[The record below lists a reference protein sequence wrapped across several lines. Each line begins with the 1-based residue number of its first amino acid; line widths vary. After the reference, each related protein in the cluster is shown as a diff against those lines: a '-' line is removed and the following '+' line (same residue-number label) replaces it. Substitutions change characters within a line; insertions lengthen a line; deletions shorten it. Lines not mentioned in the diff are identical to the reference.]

1 MQKFTQVETRVQ
13 DRIKIAHTI
22 SVGIYLVA
30 AIGLVSIIGGVVL
43 QMAFSGPIVQ
53 GTAVP
58 NSSNSVSL
66 LWTSPGDDG
75 NIGTAASYSIRYGT
89 EQLTD
94 QNWAS
99 ASAVTTPPLPM
110 VAGTSQTAL
119 VTGLN
124 PGTTYYFGIKTTDDA
139 GNVSALSNIPSKKTD
154 IVACTPNWSCSEFSV
169 CRDNVQTRSCI
180 DIAQPSCGTDFNK
193 PIESQSC
200 TMPDLTRT
208 TCAERW
214 SCSEWT
220 ACDKGLR
227 TRACTDVER
236 CGTIDAKPLTS
247 FDCSAGGVP
256 PANPNSLYL
265 AAVPAKGGKPEVR
278 VYRATTGK
286 LTSKFSVYSSKY
298 VNGLSI
304 TGGFLQRGAEPDIVV
319 GTGPGAAPQISVYTV
334 KGKLVTR
341 FFPYLSKLRTGVNV
355 AVADVDGDGYDDLVT
370 APAGSYAGLVRVF
383 RYDPQKKKFTRF
395 AEFTAQSSKFKG
407 GLNIASADLDRN
419 GYAEIIAA
427 SAIKGRGSRIE
438 VYQYNSATKRVT
450 SRVVFSAYDKKFNNG
465 IEVAAG
471 DVNGD
476 GALELLT
483 SAAPGVTQVRAFSYT
498 GRAAKLL
505 GKFNAGSATFT
516 GGADVT
522 ALDVNLDGK
531 DEVITGTYSNGLPG
545 VRVFARNPVKGT
557 FSQIKSR
564 LPAYLF
570 STGFLRGI
578 RITAL

>member
-1 MQKFTQVETRVQ
+1 MPKFTQVETKVK
-13 DRIKIAHTI
+13 DSIKIAHSI

-30 AIGLVSIIGGVVL
+30 AIGFVSIIGGVVL

-53 GTAVP
+53 STAAP

-75 NIGTAASYSIRYGT
+75 NVGTAASYSIRYST
-89 EQLTD
+89 ELLSE

-99 ASAVTTPPLPM
+99 ATPLSSPPSPM

-124 PGTTYYFGIKTTDDA
+124 AGTTYYFGIKTTDDA
-139 GNVSALSNIPSKKTD
+139 GNASALSNVPSKKTD
-154 IVACTPNWSCSEFSV
+154 VVACTPSWSCTEFSV
-169 CRDNVQTRSCI
+169 CKDNTQTRSCI

-193 PIESQSC
+193 PIEVQSC
-200 TMPDLTRT
+200 TMPDQTPS
-208 TCAERW
+208 TCEERW

-220 ACDKGLR
+220 ACDNGLR

-236 CGTIDAKPLTS
+236 CGTTTEKPQTS
-247 FDCSAGGVP
+247 YDCSTGGP
-256 PANPNSLYL
+256 LPANPNPIYL
-265 AAVPAKGGKPEVR
+265 ASVQAKGGKPEVR

-286 LTSKFSVYSSKY
+286 LASKFSVYSGKY
-298 VNGLSI
+298 ADGLSI
-304 TGGFLQRGAEPDIVV
+304 TGGFLLRGSEPNIVV
-319 GTGPGAAPQISVYTV
+319 GTGVGAAPQISVYTV
-334 KGKLVTR
+334 QGKLVTR

-355 AVADVDGDGYDDLVT
+355 AVADVDGDGNDDLVT
-370 APAGSYAGLVRVF
+370 APAGNYAGLLRAY
-383 RYDPQKKKFTRF
+383 RYDPKTKKFSRI
-395 AEFTAQSSKFKG
+395 AEFTAQTSKFKG
-407 GLNIASADLDRN
+407 GINIAAADLDRN

-427 SAIKGRGSRIE
+427 PAVKGRGSRIE
-438 VYQYNSATKRVT
+438 VYQYNSTTKRVV
-450 SRVVFSAYDKKFNNG
+450 SRAVFSAYDKKFNGG
-465 IEVAAG
+465 IEVSAG

-476 GALELLT
+476 GVLELLT
-483 SAAPGVTQVRAFSYT
+483 SAAPGGAQVRAFSFT
-498 GRAAKLL
+498 GRAMKLL
-505 GKFNAGSATFT
+505 GKFNAGSTAFT

-522 ALDVNLDGK
+522 ALDVNLDGR
-531 DEVITGTYSNGLPG
+531 DEVITGTFSNGLPG
-545 VRVFARNPVKGT
+545 IRVFARDPVKGT
-557 FSQIKSR
+557 FTQIKSR